1 MGLAHKISHIK
12 IGKKLGAGFSIV
24 IAASLVITLLAF
36 SCFDSIKDN
45 STRRA
50 VTLDMVNTLS
60 KARLNRTLY
69 QYTKEQKYAELN
81 AEAINDLFVQYKKL
95 SAFKWDE
102 EGEAKISAM
111 GEKLT
116 HYQSFRQAFIQVSGV
131 RAKARDDLLSV
142 NLNTEAHRLE
152 QSPLATLP
160 EAALAISQLASALKD
175 AASEVSDFVAQPDES
190 QKQGLLTRFNA
201 IDQQTTQLLSI
212 LSTGQQPSVASVIND
227 SQHYVQGVP
236 AYLSDFDKERAA
248 SQALTDMA
256 EKLNASVADIFS
268 YQSILSAGFIHVAE
282 MRIAIAATLCI
293 LLSLFIAWRITRAI
307 TLPLKVMLTAA
318 LRIAKGD
325 LTISLATRRDDE
337 IGQLMQAID
346 SMNQSLKN
354 IIVSVRSG
362 VSSVARAS
370 SEISAGNTDLS
381 SRTEQQSAAVVETAA
396 SMEQLTSTVKQN
408 AENAHHAS
416 QLATEAS
423 VNAGRGGEIIR
434 DVIATM
440 DGISSSSGKIGEI
453 ITVINS
459 ISFQTNIL
467 ALNAAVEAAR
477 AGEQGRG
484 FAVVAGEVRNLAQ
497 RSAVAAREIETLIG
511 DSVSRVTSGSV
522 LVNRA
527 GNTMDEIVRSV
538 SQVKEIMGEIA
549 AASDEQN
556 RGISQIAQAMT
567 EMDTTTQ
574 QNAALVEESSAAA
587 SSLEEQAIQ
596 LEQTVAV
603 FRVAAEEQGAVTPQQ
618 PVKARPALLHSPRLQ
633 SASEAGW
640 ETF

>member
-1 MGLAHKISHIK
+1 MGLAYKISDIK
-12 IGKKLGAGFSIV
+12 MGKKLGAGFAVV
-24 IAASLVITLLAF
+24 IAASLVIALLAF
-36 SCFDSIKDN
+36 GCFNNIKDN
-45 STRRA
+45 SARRS
-50 VTLDMVNTLS
+50 VTVEMVNTLS
-60 KARLNRTLY
+60 NARLNRTLY

-81 AEAINDLFVQYKKL
+81 VQAINELFAHYKKL
-95 SAFKWDE
+95 SAFKWDAD
-102 EGEAKISAM
+102 GEAKISAM
-111 GEKLT
+111 GEKLNN
-116 HYQSFRQAFIQVSGV
+116 YQSSRQAFIQVSGV
-131 RAKARDDLLSV
+131 RAKARDAMLSA
-142 NLNTEAHRLE
+142 NLFTQAHNLE

-160 EAALAISQLASALKD
+160 EAALPVLQLASAVKE
-175 AASEVSDFVAQPDES
+175 AAFNVDRFVAQPDET
-190 QKQGLLTRFNA
+190 QKQDLLTRFSA
-201 IDQQTTQLLSI
+201 IDQQAAQLLSI
-212 LSTGQQPSVASVIND
+212 LSTEQQTAIAAVISD
-227 SQHYVQGVP
+227 SQHYVQALS
-236 AYLSDFDKERAA
+236 AYAADFEKEQAA
-248 SQALTDMA
+248 SLALTQAA
-256 EKLNASVADIFS
+256 EQLNASVGDIFA
-268 YQSILSAGFIHVAE
+268 YQSLLSAGFIKVAE
-282 MRIAIAATLCI
+282 MRIAFAALLSV
-293 LLSLFIAWRITRAI
+293 LLSLFIAWKITRAI
-307 TLPLKVMLTAA
+307 TQPLKTMLAAA
-318 LRIAKGD
+318 LRIAQGD
-325 LTISLATRRDDE
+325 LTVSLATRRGDE

-497 RSAVAAREIETLIG
+497 RSAVAAKEIETLIG
-511 DSVSRVTSGSV
+511 DSVNRVTSGSV

-556 RGISQIAQAMT
+556 RGISQISQAMS

-587 SSLEEQAIQ
+587 SSLEDQAIQ

-603 FRVAAEEQGAVTPQQ
+603 FRVAADGQHATERPQ
-618 PVKARPALLHSPRLQ
+618 PVKASPPAFTARLQ
-633 SASEAGW
+633 PASEAGW